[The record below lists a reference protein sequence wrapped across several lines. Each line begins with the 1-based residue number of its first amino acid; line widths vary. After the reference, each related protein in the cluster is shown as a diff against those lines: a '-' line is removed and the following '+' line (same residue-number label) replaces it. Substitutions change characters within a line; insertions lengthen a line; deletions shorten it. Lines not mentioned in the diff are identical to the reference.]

1 MSDESSQN
9 YDIPSLLRLDCIS
22 IKMAARNDL
31 NLLTGDYFK
40 TLSKFLQVAPQIKE
54 SINKFSAVKGEEED
68 LVRLADS
75 RALVEAVGNDK
86 LTSPINEIIRAG
98 RRGHGDFAADCAKK
112 ISGDFDKIVTGI
124 ISAKK
129 EKGPEAGEN
138 NNAKPLH
145 IVLKALEQEEATRKM
160 RILAVDDD
168 PIVIE
173 TITSLLGED
182 YKVFGMTNQTMLE
195 KFLQQI
201 IPELFLLDYKMPGR
215 NGFELIPIIRS
226 FPEPKDTPIIF
237 LTSMG
242 TVDHVSAAAALGAC
256 DFIVKPFQDNML
268 REKIAKHIVKKKLF

>member
-1 MSDESSQN
+1 MSDESSQY

-22 IKMAARNDL
+22 IKTAARNDL
-31 NLLTGDYFK
+31 NLLTGDYFR

-54 SINKFSAVKGEEED
+54 SINKFSAAKGEEED

-75 RALVEAVGNDK
+75 RALVEAVGSDK
-86 LTSPINEIIRAG
+86 LTAPINEIIRAG
-98 RRGHGDFAADCAKK
+98 RRGHNDFAADCAKK
-112 ISGDFDKIVTGI
+112 ITGDFDKIVTGV

-129 EKGPEAGEN
+129 EKSPEANEN
-138 NNAKPLH
+138 NDAKPLH
-145 IVLKALEQEEATRKM
+145 VVLKTLEQEEATRKM

-173 TITSLLGED
+173 TITSLLGEE
-182 YKVFGMTNQTMLE
+182 YKVFGMTNQAMLE
-195 KFLQQI
+195 NFLQQI

-226 FPEPKDTPIIF
+226 FAEHKDTPIIF